1 MGINVYVTGP
11 KLLNVIFVDLP
22 GFYTFDDAD
31 TKTVND
37 MVKRYVEMPGT
48 LVLHVVKGDQ
58 DYAGL
63 LGNDFMRRASK
74 HDDDAG
80 RVIVLTH
87 CDKLDVTSEADAIR
101 LRTTLDTTTKIARLR
116 LLL

>member
-11 KLLNVIFVDLP
+11 KLLNVILVDLP
-22 GFYTFDDAD
+22 GFHTSDDAD

-37 MVKRYVEMPGT
+37 MMKRYVEMPGT
-48 LVLHVVKGDQ
+48 LVLHVVKDDQ
-58 DYAGL
+58 DYASL
-63 LGNDFMRRASK
+63 LGNDSMRRAPK
-74 HDDDAG
+74 HDDDVG
-80 RVIVLTH
+80 RVTVLTH
-87 CDKLDVTSEADAIR
+87 CDKLDVRSEADAIR

>member
-11 KLLNVIFVDLP
+11 KLLNVILVDLP
-22 GFYTFDDAD
+22 GFHTSDDAD

-37 MVKRYVEMPGT
+37 MMKRYVEMPGK

-58 DYAGL
+58 DYASL
-63 LGNDFMRRASK
+63 LGHDFMRRAPN

-80 RVIVLTH
+80 RVTVSPILIN
-87 CDKLDVTSEADAIR
+87 LM
-101 LRTTLDTTTKIARLR
+101 
-116 LLL
+116 